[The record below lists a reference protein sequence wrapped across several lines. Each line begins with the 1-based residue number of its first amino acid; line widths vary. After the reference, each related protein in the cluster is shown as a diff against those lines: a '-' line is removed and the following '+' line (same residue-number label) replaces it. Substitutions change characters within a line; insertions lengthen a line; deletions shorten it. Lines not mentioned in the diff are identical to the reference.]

1 MNTIHIKIKQ
11 GNEKKTKNN
20 KIVNETET
28 FWIAEAQL
36 IYY

>member
-1 MNTIHIKIKQ
+1 MLTRMIFRVDERKKI
-11 GNEKKTKNN
+11 NN